1 MEKAVLP
8 DFANYDE
15 YKKIKGIFAFSSLE
29 EHRKA
34 LEQTKKEL
42 EKQGFKVEIVLC
54 DLNGYFDFLKRR
66 NLKNSPQNV
75 TTYICAKAANLSEDD
90 EIKVIDDT
98 NIAIIKDI

>member
-8 DFANYDE
+8 DFANYYE
-15 YKKIKGIFAFSSLE
+15 YKKIKGNFAFSSLE
-29 EHRKA
+29 EHRKS
-34 LEQTKKEL
+34 LEKTKEEL
-42 EKQGFKVEIVLC
+42 EKQGFNVEIVLC
-54 DLNGYFDFLKRR
+54 DLNGYFDFLNRR